1 MNLENISVKR
11 DLLLDFFLTFSK
23 FEYALKNSRF
33 KRLAHH
39 GGAEPD
45 WNVFIDAVASNF
57 NRNENPS
64 LKEACRFYL
73 DDPPRKQVLFQ
84 DGLAWETQS
93 PKNNESEE
101 AFILRMV
108 KAVRNNLFHGG
119 KHNIGLH
126 EDSKRVTLLLTHALE
141 ILKYVSGIE
150 NDVCVSFQ
158 DARI

>member
-1 MNLENISVKR
+1 MNSENISVKK

-33 KRLAHH
+33 KRRARH

-45 WNVFIDAVASNF
+45 WIGFINVVVSKF
-57 NRNENPS
+57 NQNENLS
-64 LKEACRFYL
+64 LKEACTFYL
-73 DDPPRKQVLFQ
+73 DYPPRKQVLFQ
-84 DGLAWETQS
+84 DDLSWETQS
-93 PKNNESEE
+93 PKTNESEE
-101 AFILRMV
+101 AFILRMI
-108 KAVRNNLFHGG
+108 KTVRNNLFHGS

-141 ILKYVSGIE
+141 ILNYVSCLE
-150 NDVCVSFQ
+150 NDVSEAFN